1 MFFLDETPFWG
12 DSLLYSYD
20 LVMKAM
26 ALATSPPDVLAF
38 VFDLSE

>member
-12 DSLLYSYD
+12 DGLFYAYD